1 LAGVDRQVPGLKSPL
16 EVTPS
21 SEPSDE
27 DLAARS
33 ALATGQRAGL
43 RALAQPFR
51 DLEPIAIVTTLGVSL
66 AVLVA
71 YGFSLVALLR
81 SMVLLRPTAA
91 IGLVPVIGL
100 GLIVGRLRARNDEP
114 AIHDRLADYVIG
126 LPLLISALFLLI
138 LFPSH
143 ASPAYWEGRLDLFSL
158 PFFAAGAIAISFGIR
173 TLWRV
178 RLGIAFLFLCMLAPM
193 TPSIERLLGATGLP
207 LPGTR
212 SAVAYAILALAL
224 ASFASGR
231 FIVKALF
238 VVAGVVIFLALAL
251 AADAALLVAG
261 PQIALD
267 GAPTQVLEL
276 VVLIV
281 SAVISIGLLRVFR
294 LHVSMA
300 GLQRTPRYQV
310 LRELSFRSP
319 EARIAVPVAALM
331 VVTLAVALALI
342 AESSFPRYGAVLTD
356 DGRPRLESGSI
367 GRINIPGWSIQ
378 PAGSLAWTE
387 RYYGPG
393 AGGNRYRLICTCV
406 SAGSGSAVSSSSIFV
421 DSIRSNQDRPLS
433 LPEHALIHAIHGA
446 RLVSLTRVDLG
457 GGVIGHAAVYRPQSA
472 PDWIAIYW
480 DWPVLDHSGARYEH
494 MVVEA
499 SGASTEGLPV
509 ATAQGG
515 GLQPIGMLLND
526 WLDGAAA
533 DPVGDASDR
542 IRSGLTGI
550 ARAIVAGVE
559 SAATVEGGA

>member
-1 LAGVDRQVPGLKSPL
+1 
-16 EVTPS
+16 
-21 SEPSDE
+21 
-27 DLAARS
+27 
-33 ALATGQRAGL
+33 
-43 RALAQPFR
+43 
-51 DLEPIAIVTTLGVSL
+51 
-66 AVLVA
+66 
-71 YGFSLVALLR
+71 LL
-81 SMVLLRPTAA
+81 
-91 IGLVPVIGL
+91 
-100 GLIVGRLRARNDEP
+100 
-114 AIHDRLADYVIG
+114 
-126 LPLLISALFLLI
+126 
-138 LFPSH
+138 
-143 ASPAYWEGRLDLFSL
+143 
-158 PFFAAGAIAISFGIR
+158 
-173 TLWRV
+173 
-178 RLGIAFLFLCMLAPM
+178 
-193 TPSIERLLGATGLP
+193 
-207 LPGTR
+207 
-212 SAVAYAILALAL
+212 
-224 ASFASGR
+224 
-231 FIVKALF
+231 
-238 VVAGVVIFLALAL
+238 LAL
-251 AADAALLVAG
+251 AADTALLVAG
-261 PQIALD
+261 SQITAD
-267 GAPTQVLEL
+267 GAPKLVLEL
-276 VVLIV
+276 MVLIAAGIV
-281 SAVISIGLLRVFR
+281 SLGLLRLLR
-294 LHVSMA
+294 LRFSIA
-300 GLQRTPRYQV
+300 GLPRTPRYEV
-310 LRELSFRSP
+310 LRDLSFRSP
-319 EARIAVPVAALM
+319 DARIAVPVAALM
-331 VVTLAVALALI
+331 IVTLAVALALI
-342 AESSFPRYGAVLTD
+342 AESSFPRYAAVLTD
-356 DGRPRLESGSI
+356 DGRPRLAAGSI
-367 GRINIPGWSIQ
+367 SRINVPGWSIQ
-378 PAGSLAWTE
+378 AAGTLAWTE